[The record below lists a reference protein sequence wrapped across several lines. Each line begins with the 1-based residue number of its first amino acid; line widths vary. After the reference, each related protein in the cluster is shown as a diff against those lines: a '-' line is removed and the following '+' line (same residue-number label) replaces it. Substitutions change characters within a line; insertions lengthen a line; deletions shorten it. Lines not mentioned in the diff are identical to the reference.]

1 MRKTFTGIIVAVN
14 TPETYNI
21 KTEVIE
27 LKELAESINIE
38 VLGTH
43 VQNRSKEDRRYY
55 VGSGFLDEVRG
66 MYEDID
72 YVIVNDEILASQ
84 NRNIETL
91 FDASVIDRTQVI
103 LDIFSQRA
111 ESREGKLQVE
121 LAQLNYL
128 VPRLR
133 GQGINLSRLGA
144 GIGTR
149 GPGETKLETDRR
161 HIGERIKE
169 LKRQLKT
176 IEKHRESY
184 RADRNKTLVTKFS
197 LIGYTNAGKSAMF
210 NTLTEGGTLE
220 ENKLFATLDPKTR
233 KLEFN
238 TGFQALLTDTV
249 GFIQKLPTML
259 VESFKSTLEEAADS
273 DFLIHIID
281 NSSEDIVSQ
290 YRTVKELIEEL
301 QMSDIPQVVFFNKSD
316 LDDTRKFIPD
326 ELYTYTNIFMDPL
339 DIKETLVSLIEA
351 HYEYYER
358 TLQVSQTN
366 ELYDLKRDT
375 YVAKETFDEENL
387 VYEIKGYV
395 KNLNIVKRILK
406 E

>member
-1 MRKTFTGIIVAVN
+1 MTFKYKGVIVAVN
-14 TPETYNI
+14 TKETYKI
-21 KTEVIE
+21 ETEVHE
-27 LKELAESINIE
+27 LKELAESIDIE
-38 VLGTH
+38 VIGTH
-43 VQNRSKEDRRYY
+43 IQNRSRQDRKFYA
-55 VGSGFLDEVRG
+55 GSGFLDEVRA

-84 NRNIETL
+84 NRNIEAL

-111 ESREGKLQVE
+111 KSREGKLQVE

-169 LKRQLKT
+169 VKHQLKT

-184 RADRNKTLVTKFS
+184 REDRNKTLVTKFS

-210 NTLTEGGTLE
+210 NTLTEADELQ
-220 ENKLFATLDPKTR
+220 ENKLFATLDPKTKR
-233 KLEFN
+233 LEFN
-238 TGFQALLTDTV
+238 TGLEVLLTDTV

-259 VESFKSTLEEAADS
+259 IESFKSTLEEAADS
-273 DFLIHIID
+273 DFLIHVID
-281 NSSEDIVSQ
+281 NNNEDIMSQ
-290 YRTVKELIEEL
+290 YRTVKALIEEL
-301 QMSDIPQVVFFNKSD
+301 KMDDIPQIVFFNKSD
-316 LDDTRKFIPD
+316 LNDELRFIPEEKYMFTNYDMNKEDIKSVLLSLIEEHYIPYKRHLTMAQTD
-326 ELYTYTNIFMDPL
+326 ELYT
-339 DIKETLVSLIEA
+339 
-351 HYEYYER
+351 
-358 TLQVSQTN
+358 
-366 ELYDLKRDT
+366 LKRDT
-375 YVAKETFDEENL
+375 YVKKERFNEDTLKYEVEGFAKDMS
-387 VYEIKGYV
+387 
-395 KNLNIVKRILK
+395 IVKRTLK

>member
-1 MRKTFTGIIVAVN
+1 MIFKYKGVIVAVN

-21 KTEVIE
+21 ETEVNE
-27 LKELAESINIE
+27 LKELAESIDIE
-38 VLGTH
+38 IVGMH
-43 VQNRSKEDRRYY
+43 VQNRSRQDRKYY
-55 VGSGFLDEVRG
+55 AGSGFLNEVRE
-66 MYEDID
+66 MYEEID

-84 NRNIETL
+84 NRNIEAL
-91 FDASVIDRTQVI
+91 FDASVVDRTQVI

-111 ESREGKLQVE
+111 KSREGKLQVE

-169 LKRQLKT
+169 VKHQLKT

-184 RADRNKTLVTKFS
+184 REDRNKTLVTKFS
-197 LIGYTNAGKSAMF
+197 LIGYTNAGKSALF
-210 NTLTEGGTLE
+210 NTLTEADELQE
-220 ENKLFATLDPKTR
+220 DKLFATLDPKTKR
-233 KLEFN
+233 LEFN
-238 TGFQALLTDTV
+238 TGFQVLLTDTV

-273 DFLIHIID
+273 DFLIHVID
-281 NSSEDIVSQ
+281 NSNPDIMSQ
-290 YRTVKELIEEL
+290 YRTVKELIHEL
-301 QMSDIPQVVFFNKSD
+301 GMEDIPQLVCFNKSD
-316 LDDTRKFIPD
+316 LNSEIRFIPEERYTFTNYNMNKEAIKS
-326 ELYTYTNIFMDPL
+326 ELL
-339 DIKETLVSLIEA
+339 SLIEA
-351 HYEYYER
+351 HYIPFKR
-358 TLQVSQTN
+358 HLTMADTN
-366 ELYDLKRDT
+366 ELYTLKRDT
-375 YVAKETFDEENL
+375 YVKNEVFNEDSLEYDIE
-387 VYEIKGYV
+387 GYT
-395 KNLNIVKRILK
+395 KHMSIVKRTLK